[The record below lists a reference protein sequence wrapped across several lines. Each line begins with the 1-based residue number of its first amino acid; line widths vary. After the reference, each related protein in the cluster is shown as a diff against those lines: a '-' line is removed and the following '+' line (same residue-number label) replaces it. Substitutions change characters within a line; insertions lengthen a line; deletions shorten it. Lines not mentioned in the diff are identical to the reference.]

1 MANINSMQELL
12 EASKPKIKKVKT
24 AGYWGKDVYVR
35 QFDAQGF
42 SRFVTFIGGKDGFTS
57 EQTAMVCVMSMC
69 KSGGDLLVP
78 PKQWEKAAKTLAKG
92 DGAALNTVA
101 MAALTVSGL
110 TKSEADE
117 AGKQ

>member
-1 MANINSMQELL
+1 MSNINSMKELF
-12 EASKPKIKKVKT
+12 EASKPKTKKVKT

-35 QFDAQGF
+35 QFDARGF
-42 SRFVTFIGGKDGFTS
+42 SRFVTFVGSDDGFTS
-57 EQTAMVCVMSMC
+57 EQTALVCVMSMC
-69 KSGGDLLVP
+69 KSGGDLLV
-78 PKQWEKAAKTLAKG
+78 KEKDWDSAAKKLANG

-101 MAALTVSGL
+101 MAALQVSGL